1 MSARP
6 APISCAASR
15 LRTGQ
20 HYLDSLND
28 GRVVWVGNHRI
39 DNVATHPLTRDY
51 AQRTAEF
58 FDLHRQPE
66 LQEQLTFLDEAGVR
80 RSMMWFLHR
89 SKDELVRKRRYLE
102 FIMRHFVAAS
112 MPRTPDA
119 QNYMLVTYIDDP
131 DPWERSS
138 IGAEGRGL
146 ADNIRN
152 FWHHAMDN
160 DLVVAPHFVDPQADR
175 SDPNAHA
182 TSPALRIVATSDE
195 GIVLNGVKAIGTAS
209 AFADFLHLG
218 VFFRPG
224 AKGDQVIYGV
234 CPANLEGITI
244 VCRDSVVASDAV
256 EHPLASQGDEL
267 DSTLIFDNVLIPWKY
282 VFHIGNPEHAK
293 LYPQRVFDWGH
304 YYALVRQAVR
314 AELLAGLAI
323 LMSEHLGTFK
333 IEAVQ
338 ARIGKII
345 GFQQT
350 TYAHVL
356 AAEDQGFHTPG
367 GLFKPDIQLF
377 NWGRVYF
384 LSHMGTMID
393 ELLDLC
399 GRTAIMFPTEQQW
412 QNPQMRPWLERLNK
426 GAFGEPYDRIKIA
439 RVIRDLYLTDWGGRI
454 SMFENFN
461 GTPLGTLLTLTMKR
475 AEFTGS
481 GPFAAFA
488 RKVCGIEINRASEY
502 AATADYAK
510 AQDKAQDARAT
521 ARVAAE

>member
-1 MSARP
+1 M
-6 APISCAASR
+6 
-15 LRTGQ
+15 LRTGKQ
-20 HYLDSLND
+20 YLEALND
-28 GRVVWVGNHRI
+28 GRDVWVGDTKV

-58 FDLHRQPE
+58 FDLHRRPD
-66 LQEQLTFLDEAGVR
+66 LQDQLTFIDEKGVR

-89 SKDELVRKRRYLE
+89 SKDDLVRKRKYLE
-102 FIMRHFVAAS
+102 FIMKEFVAAS
-112 MPRTPDA
+112 MPRSPDA

-131 DPWERSS
+131 EPWEKSS

-152 FWHHAMDN
+152 FWQFAMDN

-182 TSPALRIVATSDE
+182 TSPALRIVKTTDE
-195 GIVLNGVKAIGTAS
+195 GIVVNGVKAIGTAS
-209 AFADFLHLG
+209 AFADYLHLG

-224 AKGDQVIYGV
+224 AKGDQIIYGV
-234 CPANLEGITI
+234 CPANLKGITI
-244 VCRDSVVASDAV
+244 VCRGSVVSDDPV

-267 DSTLIFDNVLIPWKY
+267 DSTLLFDNVLIPWKY
-282 VFHIGNPEHAK
+282 VFHIGNPDHAK

-323 LMSEHLGTFK
+323 LMCEHLGTFK
-333 IEAVQ
+333 IDAVQ
-338 ARIGKII
+338 SRIAKLIA
-345 GFQQT
+345 FQQS

-356 AAEDQGFHTPG
+356 ASEDQGFHTPG
-367 GLFKPDIQLF
+367 GLYKPDIQLF

-384 LSHMGTMID
+384 LSHMGSMID

-399 GRTAIMFPTEQQW
+399 GRSAIMFPTEKQW
-412 QNPQMRPWLERLNK
+412 QNPQMRPWLEKLNK
-426 GAFGEPYDRIKIA
+426 GAFGEPYDRIKIS

-461 GTPLGTLLTLTMKR
+461 GTPLATLLSLTMKR
-475 AEFTGS
+475 AEFTGN
-481 GPFAAFA
+481 GPYAAFA
-488 RKVCGIEINRASEY
+488 RKVCGIDVRRDEASEY
-502 AATADYAK
+502 NATADYAK
-510 AQDKAQDARAT
+510 AQDTGRAARAPIQ
-521 ARVAAE
+521 AAE